1 MANSHALKAFI
12 SYAHGDE
19 DHHRRLSEHLAKL
32 RADGLIDS
40 WDDREILPGEIWDAK
55 IKKRIKQAHILVLMV
70 SRQFFASQYVREV
83 EIPLAM
89 EQQRKGDAHIVCVIL
104 DDCDWREYFASYQVL
119 PPSATPVTS
128 WPDRDSAYAV
138 IASGIGALAREW
150 RKGIAQIAHDD
161 HRHRRR
167 TIFRHTPFRIVG
179 ENYDPF
185 RAFQHVFRRQ
195 HLYAEDTTPFPLNL
209 VSEDQVEF
217 LAWDYQTIFAT
228 LRDST
233 QPPGLD
239 CDLIAIP
246 YFLLGHCVERGLL
259 QPLDDRLKAN
269 DTNFAWWHE
278 MGLYQGRLYGVPL
291 SSLTMVLAVR
301 TDLFDE
307 HRLKVPDTWTEY
319 VEMVDEVISRQ
330 LPVAPALLQGRD
342 HITLWYDWLNHLY
355 ANDANDLVLYGGSRM
370 PAREAAETLRKGTES
385 YLKLAAKLAPFAD
398 GRSALP
404 HWATANW
411 DDGIEAFAHGQLLT
425 HLMFT
430 DALDTLRRRMEIRQV
445 DRSSGYCVGYF
456 PVPTA
461 VGSGKRNGH
470 VEGWIL
476 CVPTGARYYE
486 AANDVLAWFL
496 QRRIQQAY
504 AVWGGASG
512 DYAVIDEQAQNNND
526 GGAGLS
532 FKTSVENSQ
541 KGRTVVNLVKHN
553 GPRALEVIDRIRA
566 NLYDAVLAVAGQKQ
580 SSAAA
585 ADLLVQ
591 RVAQRLLSR
600 TV

>member
-1 MANSHALKAFI
+1 MASSHSLQAFI
-12 SYAHGDE
+12 SYAHEDE
-19 DHHRRLSEHLAKL
+19 DHHRRLAEHLGKL
-32 RADGLIDS
+32 RTDGLIDS
-40 WDDREILPGEIWDAK
+40 WDDREILAGERWDAK
-55 IKKRIKQAHILVLMV
+55 IKKRLKQAQIIVLMV
-70 SRQFFASQYVREV
+70 SRQFLASPYVRDV

-89 EQQRKGDAHIVCVIL
+89 ERQDNGDAHIVCVIL
-104 DDCDWREYFASYQVL
+104 DDCDWKTYFSSYQVL
-119 PPSATPVTS
+119 PPSATPVDQ

-150 RKGIAQIAHDD
+150 RKGIAQIARDD
-161 HRHRRR
+161 REFRRR
-167 TIFRHTPFRIVG
+167 TIYRHTPFRIVG

-185 RAFQHVFRRQ
+185 HAFQHVFRRR
-195 HLYAEDTTPFPLNL
+195 HLYTEGTTPFPLNL
-209 VSEDQVEF
+209 ISEDQVEF

-269 DTNFAWWHE
+269 ETNFAYWYE
-278 MGLYQGRLYGVPL
+278 MSLYQGRLYGVPL
-291 SSLTMVLAVR
+291 SSLTTILAVR
-301 TDLFDE
+301 TDLFDQYG
-307 HRLKVPDTWTEY
+307 LSVPDTWTDYLQLIE
-319 VEMVDEVISRQ
+319 DATKRR

-355 ANDANDLVLYGGSRM
+355 ANDTNDLVLYGGSRL

-385 YLKLAAKLAPFAD
+385 YLAMAAMLAAFAD

-425 HLMFT
+425 HMVFN
-430 DALDTLRRRMEIRQV
+430 DALDTLRRRMEIRQD

-461 VGSGKRNGH
+461 IGSGKRNGH

-486 AANDVLAWFL
+486 AANDVLEWFL
-496 QRRIQQAY
+496 QRRIQEAY
-504 AVWGGASG
+504 AIWGGASG
-512 DYAVIDEQAQNNND
+512 DYVVIDDQARNDKD

-553 GPRALEVIDRIRA
+553 GPRTLEVIDRIRA

-580 SSAAA
+580 SPAAA

-600 TV
+600 TT